1 MNNQKTVDNI
11 IDSYSPQVK
20 ILVSQIRNLLK
31 DEFPEAVE
39 LLSYGVPAFRL
50 GKNTIM
56 YAGFKNHIGFYPTP
70 TVIQKFK
77 KELTKYV
84 LSEGTIR
91 FPLDKPLPLPLIV
104 KMVKHKYE
112 Q

>member
-1 MNNQKTVDNI
+1 MKAKTVDEI
-11 IDSYSPQVK
+11 INSYTPEVK
-20 ILVSQIRNLLK
+20 VLVNKIRDAIKN
-31 DEFPEAVE
+31 EFPEAVE

-70 TVIQKFK
+70 SVIQKFK
-77 KELTKYV
+77 AELGEYE

-91 FPLDKPLPLPLIV
+91 FPHNKPLPLQLILT
-104 KMVKHKYE
+104 MVKYKYE
-112 Q
+112 K

>member
-1 MNNQKTVDNI
+1 MSNVDEV
-11 IDSYSPQVK
+11 IDSYPPAVK
-20 ILVSQIRNLLK
+20 ELVQKLRNSIK
-31 DEFPEAVE
+31 KEFPEAEE

-70 TVIQKFK
+70 AVIEKFK
-77 KELTKYV
+77 KELAEYK

-91 FPLDKPLPLPLIV
+91 FPISKPLPLPLIL
-104 KMVKHKYE
+104 KMVKFKLLS
-112 Q
+112 